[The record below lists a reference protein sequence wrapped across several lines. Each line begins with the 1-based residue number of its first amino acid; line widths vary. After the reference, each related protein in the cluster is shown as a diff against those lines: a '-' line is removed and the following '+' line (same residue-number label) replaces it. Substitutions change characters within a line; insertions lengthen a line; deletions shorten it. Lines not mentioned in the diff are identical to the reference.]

1 MSEKMSGDI
10 SEVAWN
16 QGAWINPPVSSEE
29 NSGQLLVTTA
39 HESDFWRN
47 TSYGFVHDSGHALVK
62 DFPDGAAMEV
72 SFLLD
77 YTGQFDQAGIIV
89 YSDSQ
94 HWIKSGVESADGAP
108 QVGAV
113 VTAIN
118 SDWSLAPVPQWM
130 GKEVT
135 VRASR
140 DGNAVTIRVRC
151 ENEDQLV
158 RVAPIDPTRSWRAG
172 PHCAS
177 PVSTSLEV
185 RFTHWVEG
193 PADLTLH

>member
-1 MSEKMSGDI
+1 MNEI
-10 SEVAWN
+10 SWS
-16 QGAWINPPVSSEE
+16 QGVWLNPPVDSVQE
-29 NSGQLLVTTA
+29 NSQLKVTTV

-47 TSYGFVHDSGHALVK
+47 TSYGFVHDSGHALLA
-62 DFPDGAAMEV
+62 DFPADSSMEV
-72 SFLLD
+72 TFVLD

-89 YSDSQ
+89 YCDSQ
-94 HWIKSGVESADGAP
+94 HWIKAGVESADGFP

-113 VTAIN
+113 VTSIN

-140 DGNAVTIRVRC
+140 THDALTIRVRC
-151 ENEDQLV
+151 GEDDQLI
-158 RVAPIDPTRSWRAG
+158 RLAPIDASLSWSAG

-177 PVSTSLEV
+177 PVSTSLQV
-185 RFTHWVEG
+185 TFTHWTQG
-193 PADLTLH
+193 DSDLALH

>member
-1 MSEKMSGDI
+1 MKEI
-10 SEVAWN
+10 SWS
-16 QGAWINPPVSSEE
+16 QGVWLNPPVNTVEV
-29 NSGQLLVTTA
+29 NSQLKVTTA

-47 TSYGFVHDSGHALVK
+47 TSYGFVHDSGHALLTE
-62 DFPDGAAMEV
+62 FPAHSSMEV
-72 SFLLD
+72 SFILD

-89 YSDSQ
+89 HSDSQ
-94 HWIKSGVESADGAP
+94 HWIKAGVESADGFP

-113 VTAIN
+113 VTSIN
-118 SDWSLAPVPQWM
+118 SDWSLAPVVHWF

-140 DGNAVTIRVRC
+140 TTDALTIRARC
-151 ENEDQLV
+151 GDDDQLI
-158 RVAPIDPTRSWRAG
+158 RLAPIDASLPMSAG

-185 RFTHWVEG
+185 TFTRWTHG
-193 PADLTLH
+193 DADLTLH